1 MIKLAT
7 LLKEI
12 QGSPKAIF
20 LAGPA
25 GSGKSTLTK
34 QLLPS
39 SYQVIN
45 SDDTYEELL
54 KASGIGLK
62 QKDFTPDQLSQA
74 AKLQAQ
80 ARKTTQDKL
89 AQSIEDKNNIIIDGT
104 GAASG
109 PLLKKKQQL
118 EDLGYETFMLMIYV
132 SPLTSLER
140 NQQRDRSLMPGI
152 VLRTWRDVNKNIGV
166 YEQAFGD
173 NFVLL
178 NNNPEDNVI
187 WILGTREGNAEDE
200 KDVMLRTAD
209 VDKYPNLTVDVISTS
224 GEVSGTKA
232 RQALNISKEDF
243 FTFLPDEI
251 KDEKEGVYNILTKTQ
266 TQERFVPGP
275 LLHENFTP
283 QKAPLMG
290 RFVDYACDRLNIDK
304 PKVFVINSPTY
315 SQEHKSFGGYYPQ
328 EQEIKIVVHNR
339 NMADILRT
347 LAHEL
352 VHHMQNLN
360 GKELNGED
368 GSDTENEANAMAGV
382 IMREFGREN
391 P

>member
-1 MIKLAT
+1 MIKLSA

-89 AQSIEDKNNIIIDGT
+89 TQSIEDKNNIIIDGT

-109 PLLKKKQQL
+109 PVLKKKQQL

-140 NQQRDRSLMPGI
+140 NQERERSLMPGI
-152 VLRTWRDVNKNIGV
+152 VLRTWRDVNKNIDV

-173 NFVLL
+173 NFILL
-178 NNNPEDNVI
+178 NNDPKNATQEFSPELI
-187 WILGTREGNAEDE
+187 KPFTQASSAIGKPKTPEEMAKSRAE
-200 KDVMLRTAD
+200 KDQLNKDIESMVKTLPKFD
-209 VDKYPNLTVDVISTS
+209 DLSST
-224 GEVSGTKA
+224 K
-232 RQALNISKEDF
+232 SK
-243 FTFLPDEI
+243 I
-251 KDEKEGVYNILTKTQ
+251 Q
-266 TQERFVPGP
+266 
-275 LLHENFTP
+275 NF
-283 QKAPLMG
+283 
-290 RFVDYACDRLNIDK
+290 I
-304 PKVFVINSPTY
+304 
-315 SQEHKSFGGYYPQ
+315 
-328 EQEIKIVVHNR
+328 
-339 NMADILRT
+339 
-347 LAHEL
+347 
-352 VHHMQNLN
+352 
-360 GKELNGED
+360 
-368 GSDTENEANAMAGV
+368 
-382 IMREFGREN
+382 
-391 P
+391 

>member
-12 QGSPKAIF
+12 QGTPKAIF

-80 ARKTTQDKL
+80 ARKTTQDTL
-89 AQSIEDKNNIIIDGT
+89 AKSIENKNNIIIDGT

-109 PLLKKKQQL
+109 PVLKKKQQL

-140 NQQRDRSLMPGI
+140 NAQRDRSLMPSI
-152 VLRTWRDVNKNIGV
+152 VLRTWRDVNKNIGT

-173 NFVLL
+173 NFILL
-178 NNNPEDNVI
+178 NNDSENANKGFSPELIKPFIQASSAV
-187 WILGTREGNAEDE
+187 GKPKTPEEMAKSKAE
-200 KDVMLRTAD
+200 KDVLNQDIESMVKTLPKFD
-209 VDKYPNLTVDVISTS
+209 DISS
-224 GEVSGTKA
+224 AK
-232 RQALNISKEDF
+232 SK
-243 FTFLPDEI
+243 I
-251 KDEKEGVYNILTKTQ
+251 Q
-266 TQERFVPGP
+266 
-275 LLHENFTP
+275 NF
-283 QKAPLMG
+283 
-290 RFVDYACDRLNIDK
+290 I
-304 PKVFVINSPTY
+304 
-315 SQEHKSFGGYYPQ
+315 
-328 EQEIKIVVHNR
+328 
-339 NMADILRT
+339 
-347 LAHEL
+347 
-352 VHHMQNLN
+352 
-360 GKELNGED
+360 
-368 GSDTENEANAMAGV
+368 
-382 IMREFGREN
+382 
-391 P
+391 

>member
-109 PLLKKKQQL
+109 PVLKKKQQL

-140 NQQRDRSLMPGI
+140 NQERDRSLMPGI

-173 NFVLL
+173 NFILL
-178 NNNPEDNVI
+178 NNDPE
-187 WILGTREGNAEDE
+187 NATQEFSPELVKPFTQASSAVGKPKTPEEMAKSKAE
-200 KDVMLRTAD
+200 KDQLNKDIESMVKSLPEFD
-209 VDKYPNLTVDVISTS
+209 DISS
-224 GEVSGTKA
+224 AK
-232 RQALNISKEDF
+232 SK
-243 FTFLPDEI
+243 I
-251 KDEKEGVYNILTKTQ
+251 Q
-266 TQERFVPGP
+266 
-275 LLHENFTP
+275 NFI
-283 QKAPLMG
+283 Q
-290 RFVDYACDRLNIDK
+290 
-304 PKVFVINSPTY
+304 
-315 SQEHKSFGGYYPQ
+315 
-328 EQEIKIVVHNR
+328 
-339 NMADILRT
+339 
-347 LAHEL
+347 
-352 VHHMQNLN
+352 
-360 GKELNGED
+360 
-368 GSDTENEANAMAGV
+368 
-382 IMREFGREN
+382 
-391 P
+391 